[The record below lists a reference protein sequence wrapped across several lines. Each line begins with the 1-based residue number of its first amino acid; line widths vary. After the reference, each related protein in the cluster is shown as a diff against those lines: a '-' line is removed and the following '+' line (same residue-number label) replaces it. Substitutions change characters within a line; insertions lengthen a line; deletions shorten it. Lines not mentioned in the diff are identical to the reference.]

1 MLFSISLLF
10 CTYCISMVS
19 NLGWLAQVCGLEES
33 GTCVSALSAW
43 TAAKDIR
50 GGRQVSLN

>member
-1 MLFSISLLF
+1 MLFSTSLLF